1 MKKSM
6 KKIISFALMLSLLV
20 GMMTGIS
27 VSAAEEPTVEI
38 VSNNVY
44 HKEVMS
50 LMYAVR
56 ATEGYDV
63 AVKIYDEENT
73 LVETITDYTV
83 EAVKGEDAMIFIS
96 KVGVPAQDIDT
107 EFYAVAELS
116 KNGEVVKTSAME
128 RYSVLEYLYERLT
141 VSENVSAEQKTMY
154 NNLLAFADSADI
166 VINKDTT
173 TNIAKYSY
181 VRVVDEEGNF
191 AGTVDGT
198 YATAMLLD
206 GTALDS
212 LTTDYQVES
221 GKVLGWKVA
230 EANLTGSSL
239 VENFADDVMAD
250 MTVEAGKVYSIAPI
264 SMDAAAAAI
273 EKLATFEFGD
283 NGSASHADG
292 NDAGTSYTESNNGYT
307 LTLSGMSKVYKGS
320 RDAKGNSC
328 IKLGT
333 SSVVGSFSFTVGANV
348 TEVVI
353 YVAQYKANTT
363 KVAINGTNY
372 TIGTASSNGEYTPI
386 TIDTT
391 TNKTITFTT
400 VSGGVRCMI
409 DAIEFKGTKK

>member
-73 LVETITDYTV
+73 LVETITDYSV
-83 EAVKGEDAMIFIS
+83 ENVNGEDAMIFTS

-141 VSENVSAEQKTMY
+141 VSANVSDAQKTMY

-181 VRVVDEEGNF
+181 VRVEN
-191 AGTVDGT
+191 GTVDGT

-206 GTALDS
+206 GTTLDS

-221 GKVLGWKVA
+221 GKVLAWNIVTETLEG
-230 EANLTGSSL
+230 GSL
-239 VENFADDVMAD
+239 EEDVSNDAISD
-250 MTVEAGKVYSIAPI
+250 IAIEAGKAYTINAI
-264 SMDAAAAAI
+264 SMDAASAAI
-273 EKLATFEFGD
+273 EKLATFALGA
-283 NGSASHADG
+283 NGTASHNDG
-292 NDAGTSYTESNNGYT
+292 SEKTSYTETNNGIT
-307 LTLSGMSKVYKGS
+307 LTLSSMSKVYTGA
-320 RDAKGNSC
+320 RDAKGNSAL
-328 IKLGT
+328 KLGT
-333 SSVVGSFSFTVGANV
+333 SSATGKFSFTVGDNV
-348 TEVVI
+348 KEVVI
-353 YVAQYKANTT
+353 YVAKYKANTT
-363 KVAINGTNY
+363 KISVNGTAY
-372 TIGTASSNGEYTPI
+372 TIATSSNDGQYTAI
-386 TIDTT
+386 TVDTSV
-391 TNKTITFTT
+391 NKTVTFET
-400 VSGGVRCMI
+400 VSGGVRCMV
-409 DAIEFKGTKK
+409 DSIEFKGIKK